1 MKRTIK
7 IGDVALANPVVLAPM
22 AGVTDFAFRKIAKE
36 FGCGLVCAEM
46 VSSKGLI
53 FNNSK
58 TKEMLR
64 IAAEERPVSI
74 QIFGNDPE
82 IMAQAA
88 VLVEESGTDIL
99 DINMGCP
106 VAKVVKNHE
115 GSDLMRNLPLAGEI
129 IRAVVKAV
137 KVPVTVKMRKGWNES
152 SVNAVEL
159 ARIAEEN
166 GAAALAVHG
175 RTREQFYSGEADWD
189 IIRQVKENVSIP
201 VIGNGDIMVPEDAV
215 RMMQET
221 GCDGVMVGRGCLGNP
236 WLLSSIIAYLDTG
249 YLASPPDFAECYR
262 VMLHHFA
269 LLYQLKGERVAVQ
282 EMRKYG
288 SWYTKGLPGSAQL
301 RHEINQCLTKEE
313 ILQVFEDYHARFP
326 KLQAD

>member
-1 MKRTIK
+1 MKKTIK
-7 IGDVALANPVVLAPM
+7 IGNITLANPVVLAPM

-58 TKEMLR
+58 TKEMLL
-64 IAAEERPVSI
+64 IDSWERPVSI

-82 IMAQAA
+82 TMARAA

-129 IRAVVKAV
+129 IKAVVKAV
-137 KVPVTVKMRKGWNES
+137 KVPVTVKMRKGWNEK

-175 RTREQFYSGEADWD
+175 RTREQFYAGKADWD

-236 WLLSSIIAYLDTG
+236 WLLSSVIAYLETG
-249 YLASPPDFAECYR
+249 CIPPLPDFNERYE

-301 RHEINQCLTKEE
+301 RNEINQCLTKEE
-313 ILQVFEDYHARFP
+313 ILQVFQNYRDSFP
-326 KLQAD
+326 ALRES